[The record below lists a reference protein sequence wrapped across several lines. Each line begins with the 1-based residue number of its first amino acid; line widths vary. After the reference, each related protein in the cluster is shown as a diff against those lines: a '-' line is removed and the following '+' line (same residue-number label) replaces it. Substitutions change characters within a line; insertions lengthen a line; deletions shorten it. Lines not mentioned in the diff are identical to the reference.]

1 MLLIQGLIG
10 LIRRSAGKV
19 IQSIFGWAVSALF
32 GDVQKNEK
40 TLLAAVV
47 GAVALWPVL
56 LAGIAFP
63 RVAAFVLALVPMP
76 KRVSAGALRIVWI
89 SLAPLV
95 PLAVG
100 IVIQRREGIRGWGW
114 KNFVAGFPLTL
125 GLSSA
130 FTVAFFALPFQKL
143 AAALRG
149 LQEEHITLI
158 AEEGVQEDVVR
169 EVRLA
174 LDRDGLGVRP
184 ERPPWMARTIA
195 AILRLTAAV
204 VGKDTGRPRFFRGPD
219 LELTIYPH
227 GATVRGLPRATAR
240 AHAVIAATATH
251 TPALQTTDPSAQK
264 VERKIKAAW
273 NGAGSGRGRAASDAA
288 FEGIARDVS
297 RLDCPYEDWEIV
309 YRQCLQL
316 GLERH
321 GFADPVAERPG
332 ARFGSDPTR
341 GRGSRRFGRARG
353 LTKEKAAATAS
364 SGVSKL
370 AEKVAKRPLGRR

>member
-1 MLLIQGLIG
+1 MLLIQGLLG

-63 RVAAFVLALVPMP
+63 RVAVFVLTLAPLP
-76 KRVSAGALRIVWI
+76 KWISGGALRIVWI
-89 SLAPLV
+89 SLALLV
-95 PLAVG
+95 PFAVG
-100 IVIQRREGIRGWGW
+100 IVVQRREGIREWGW

-125 GLSSA
+125 GISSA

-149 LQEEHITLI
+149 MQEEHITLI

-195 AILRLTAAV
+195 AILKLTAAV
-204 VGKDTGRPRFFRGPD
+204 VGKDTGRPLFFRGPD

-251 TPALQTTDPSAQK
+251 TAALQTTDPSAQK

-273 NGAGSGRGRAASDAA
+273 NGAGSGRSRGSDIL
-288 FEGIARDVS
+288 FERIARDVS
-297 RLDCPYEDWEIV
+297 RLDCPYEDWEVV

-316 GLERH
+316 RLARH

-332 ARFGSDPTR
+332 ARLESDPAR
-341 GRGSRRFGRARG
+341 RRGSRRFGRARR
-353 LTKEKAAATAS
+353 LTKENAAATAANR
-364 SGVSKL
+364 VSKL
-370 AEKVAKRPLGRR
+370 AERVAKRLLGHR